1 MKNDA
6 VVVAGVGMTH
16 FGKFPE
22 RGLKS
27 LSSEAVR
34 DALVD
39 VGLEPRDV
47 QLAVVGNAV
56 AGLITGQECIRGQ
69 VVLRECGIGGVPI
82 FNVENACASASSAF
96 HLAWLQVAAGQVD
109 VALAL
114 GVEKLTHPDKA
125 VSFAAFGA
133 AVDVEL
139 LAQVKAA
146 LRAPKPGGET
156 RRDAGGE
163 AKSSMFMDVYA
174 AIVRAHMERY
184 GTTREQMAK
193 VAVKNHAN
201 GALNP
206 RAQYREVVDLEEVLA
221 SREIS
226 YPLTLLMCSPIG
238 DGAAAAVLVSPEY
251 ASARNIRGPKVAASV
266 VVSGNLPDSTDEM
279 SETRAARRAY
289 EVAGLGPDDIDVAEV
304 HDATAPAEILAYE
317 DLGFCAR
324 GEGGHLV
331 DEGVTELGG
340 RLPVNTSGGLSAKG
354 HPVGATGLAQICEI
368 TWQLRGECGERQV
381 EGARVGLTQNGG
393 GFLGNDAAAQA
404 VHVLVA

>member
-1 MKNDA
+1 MSDAA
-6 VVVAGVGMTH
+6 VVVGGVGMTH
-16 FGKFPE
+16 FGKFPD

-27 LSSEAVR
+27 LSGEAVR
-34 DALVD
+34 DALADAGV
-39 VGLEPRDV
+39 EPAAV

-69 VVLRECGIGGVPI
+69 VVLRECGIGGIPI

-96 HLAWLQVAAGQVD
+96 HLAWQQVAAGQVD

-125 VSFAAFGA
+125 RTFAAFGA

-139 LAQVKAA
+139 LEQLKEA
-146 LRAPKPGGET
+146 LRAPRPAG
-156 RRDAGGE
+156 DASAGSGNGQ
-163 AKSSMFMDVYA
+163 KSSMFMEVYA
-174 AIVRAHMERY
+174 AIVRAHMDKY

-206 RAQYREVVDLEEVLA
+206 RAQYRDIVDIDDVLA
-221 SREIS
+221 SREIA

-238 DGAAAAVLVSPEY
+238 DGAAAAVVVSPEY
-251 ASARNIRGPKVAASV
+251 ARAHGITGPRVAASV
-266 VVSGNLPDSTDEM
+266 VVSGNLPGATDEM
-279 SETRAARRAY
+279 SEVRAAQRAY
-289 EVAGLGPDDIDVAEV
+289 ELAGVAPADVDVAEV

-317 DLGFCAR
+317 DLGFCGR
-324 GEGGHLV
+324 GEGGRLV
-331 DEGVTELGG
+331 DQGVTELGG
-340 RLPVNTSGGLSAKG
+340 RLPVNPSGGLSAKG

-368 TWQLRGECGERQV
+368 TWQLRGECGDRQV

-404 VHVLVA
+404 VHLLVT

>member
-1 MKNDA
+1 
-6 VVVAGVGMTH
+6 
-16 FGKFPE
+16 
-22 RGLKS
+22 
-27 LSSEAVR
+27 
-34 DALVD
+34 
-39 VGLEPRDV
+39 
-47 QLAVVGNAV
+47 
-56 AGLITGQECIRGQ
+56 
-69 VVLRECGIGGVPI
+69 
-82 FNVENACASASSAF
+82 
-96 HLAWLQVAAGQVD
+96 
-109 VALAL
+109 
-114 GVEKLTHPDKA
+114 
-125 VSFAAFGA
+125 
-133 AVDVEL
+133 
-139 LAQVKAA
+139 
-146 LRAPKPGGET
+146 
-156 RRDAGGE
+156 
-163 AKSSMFMDVYA
+163 MFMDVYA

-206 RAQYREVVDLEEVLA
+206 RAQYREVVDLDDVLA
-221 SREIS
+221 SREIA

-238 DGAAAAVLVSPEY
+238 DGAAAAILVSPEF
-251 ASARNIRGPKVAASV
+251 ARTRGIRGPKVAASV
-266 VVSGNLPDSTDEM
+266 VVSGNLPGSTDEM
-279 SETRAARRAY
+279 SETRAAQRAY
-289 EVAGLGPDDIDVAEV
+289 EVARVGPDDIDVAEV

-324 GEGGHLV
+324 GEGGRLV

-368 TWQLRGECGERQV
+368 TWQLRGECGPRQV